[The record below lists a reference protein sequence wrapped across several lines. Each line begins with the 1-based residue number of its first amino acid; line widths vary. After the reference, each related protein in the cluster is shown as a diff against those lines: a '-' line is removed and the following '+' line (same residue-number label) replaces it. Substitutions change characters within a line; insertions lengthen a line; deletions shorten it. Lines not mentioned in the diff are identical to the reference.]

1 MKALIYK
8 DLFVL
13 KQKSQ
18 LATLFLNLAIMIPI
32 GFFFQNLYGLAL
44 IVVLSY
50 PIGGS
55 AFIQVV
61 MEKEERT
68 NFDKTIISLPV
79 TKAEIIL
86 ARYITSFIFF
96 GIHMLFGL
104 LYTLI
109 HIYVIQSVSLELGL
123 LLWGVGI
130 LIGTLM
136 ISINNVGYILLG
148 ARKGTF
154 VYMIIL
160 GLSIFVYLVTF
171 LGFDMKQILTLSS
184 TVLMII
190 ACIATI
196 LSLIISYL
204 VSLKIFT
211 RKYS

>member
-18 LATLFLNLAIMIPI
+18 LASLFLNLVMMVPI

-44 IVVLSY
+44 IVILSY

-79 TKAEIIL
+79 TKSEIIL

-104 LYTLI
+104 LYTFI

-123 LLWGVGI
+123 RLWGIGI
-130 LIGTLM
+130 LIGTIM
-136 ISINNVGYILLG
+136 ISINSVGYILLG
-148 ARKGTF
+148 SRKGTF
-154 VYMIIL
+154 VYIIIL
-160 GLSIFVYLVTF
+160 ALSIIGYVVTF
-171 LGFDMKQILTLSS
+171 LGFDIKQILTLSS
-184 TVLMII
+184 SVLMMI
-190 ACIATI
+190 ACIVTI
-196 LSLIISYL
+196 LGLILSYFA
-204 VSLKIFT
+204 SLKIFT

>member
-18 LATLFLNLAIMIPI
+18 LASLFLNLVMMVPI
-32 GFFFQNLYGLAL
+32 GFFFQSLYGLAL
-44 IVVLSY
+44 IVILSY
-50 PIGGS
+50 PIGGC

-79 TKAEIIL
+79 TKSEIIL

-104 LYTLI
+104 LYTFI

-123 LLWGVGI
+123 LLWGIGI
-130 LIGTLM
+130 LIGTIM
-136 ISINNVGYILLG
+136 ISINSVGYILLG
-148 ARKGTF
+148 SRKGTF
-154 VYMIIL
+154 VYIIIL
-160 GLSIFVYLVTF
+160 ALSIIGYVVTF
-171 LGFDMKQILTLSS
+171 LGFDIKQILTLSS
-184 TVLMII
+184 SVLMMI
-190 ACIATI
+190 ACIVTI
-196 LSLIISYL
+196 LGLILSYF

>member
-18 LATLFLNLAIMIPI
+18 LASLFLNLVMMVPI

-44 IVVLSY
+44 IVILSY
-50 PIGGS
+50 PIGGC

-79 TKAEIIL
+79 TKSEIIL

-104 LYTLI
+104 LYTFI

-123 LLWGVGI
+123 LLWGIGI
-130 LIGTLM
+130 LIGTIM
-136 ISINNVGYILLG
+136 ISINSVGYILLG
-148 ARKGTF
+148 SRKGTF
-154 VYMIIL
+154 VYIIIL
-160 GLSIFVYLVTF
+160 ALSIIGYVVTF
-171 LGFDMKQILTLSS
+171 LGFDIKQILTLSS
-184 TVLMII
+184 SVLMMI
-190 ACIATI
+190 ACIVTI
-196 LSLIISYL
+196 LGLILSYF

>member
-18 LATLFLNLAIMIPI
+18 LASLFLNLAMLIPI

-44 IVVLSY
+44 IVILSY

-79 TKAEIIL
+79 TKSEIVL
-86 ARYITSFIFF
+86 ARYITSFIYF

-104 LYTLI
+104 LYTFI

-123 LLWGVGI
+123 LLWGIGI
-130 LIGTLM
+130 LVGTIM
-136 ISINNVGYILLG
+136 ISINSIGYILLG
-148 ARKGTF
+148 SRKGTF
-154 VYMIIL
+154 LYLIIL
-160 GLSIFVYLVTF
+160 ALSIIGYVVTF
-171 LGFDMKQILTLSS
+171 LGFDIKQILTLSS
-184 TVLMII
+184 TVLMILS
-190 ACIATI
+190 CIVTI
-196 LSLIISYL
+196 LCLIISYFA
-204 VSLKIFT
+204 SLKIFT

>member
-18 LATLFLNLAIMIPI
+18 LASLFLNLVIMIPI

-44 IVVLSY
+44 IVILSY

-55 AFIQVV
+55 VFIQVV

-79 TKAEIIL
+79 TKSEIVL
-86 ARYITSFIFF
+86 AKYITSFLFF

-104 LYTLI
+104 LYTFI

-123 LLWGVGI
+123 LLWGIGI
-130 LIGTLM
+130 LVGAIM

-148 ARKGTF
+148 SRKGTF

-160 GLSIFVYLVTF
+160 ALSIIGYVVTF
-171 LGFDMKQILTLSS
+171 LGFDIKQILTLSS
-184 TVLMII
+184 FVLMMI
-190 ACIATI
+190 ACIVTI
-196 LSLIISYL
+196 LCLIISYL
-204 VSLKIFT
+204 ASLKIFT

>member
-18 LATLFLNLAIMIPI
+18 LASLFLNLVMMVPI

-44 IVVLSY
+44 IVILSY

-79 TKAEIIL
+79 TKSEIIL

-104 LYTLI
+104 LYTFI

-123 LLWGVGI
+123 LLWGIGI
-130 LIGTLM
+130 LIGTIM
-136 ISINNVGYILLG
+136 ISINSVGYILLG
-148 ARKGTF
+148 SRKGTF
-154 VYMIIL
+154 VYIIIL
-160 GLSIFVYLVTF
+160 ALSIIGYVITF
-171 LGFDMKQILTLSS
+171 LGFDIKQILTLSS
-184 TVLMII
+184 SVLMMI
-190 ACIATI
+190 ACIVTI
-196 LSLIISYL
+196 LGLILSYFA
-204 VSLKIFT
+204 SLKIFT

>member
-18 LATLFLNLAIMIPI
+18 LASLFLNLVMLIPI

-44 IVVLSY
+44 IVILSY

-79 TKAEIIL
+79 TKSEIVL
-86 ARYITSFIFF
+86 ARYITSFIYF

-104 LYTLI
+104 LYTFI

-123 LLWGVGI
+123 MLWGIGI
-130 LIGTLM
+130 LVGTIM
-136 ISINNVGYILLG
+136 ISINSIGYILLG
-148 ARKGTF
+148 SRKGTF
-154 VYMIIL
+154 LYLIIL
-160 GLSIFVYLVTF
+160 ALSIIGYVVTF
-171 LGFDMKQILTLSS
+171 LGFDIKQILTLSS
-184 TVLMII
+184 TVLMIL
-190 ACIATI
+190 ACIVTI
-196 LSLIISYL
+196 LCLIISYFA
-204 VSLKIFT
+204 SLKIFT

>member
-18 LATLFLNLAIMIPI
+18 LASLFLNLVMMVPI

-44 IVVLSY
+44 IVILSY

-79 TKAEIIL
+79 TKSEIIL

-104 LYTLI
+104 LYTFI

-123 LLWGVGI
+123 LLWGIGI
-130 LIGTLM
+130 LIGTIM
-136 ISINNVGYILLG
+136 ISINSVGYILLG
-148 ARKGTF
+148 SRKGTF
-154 VYMIIL
+154 VYIIIL
-160 GLSIFVYLVTF
+160 VLSIIGYAVTF
-171 LGFDMKQILTLSS
+171 LGFDIKQILTLSS
-184 TVLMII
+184 SVLMMI
-190 ACIATI
+190 ACIITI
-196 LSLIISYL
+196 LGLILSYFA
-204 VSLKIFT
+204 SLKIFT

>member
-18 LATLFLNLAIMIPI
+18 LASLFLNLVMMVPI

-44 IVVLSY
+44 IVILSY

-79 TKAEIIL
+79 TKSEIIL

-104 LYTLI
+104 LYTFI

-123 LLWGVGI
+123 LLWGIGI
-130 LIGTLM
+130 LIGTIM
-136 ISINNVGYILLG
+136 ISINSVGYILLG
-148 ARKGTF
+148 SRKGTF
-154 VYMIIL
+154 VYIIIL
-160 GLSIFVYLVTF
+160 VLSIIGYAVTF
-171 LGFDMKQILTLSS
+171 LGFDIKQILTLSS
-184 TVLMII
+184 SVLMMI
-190 ACIATI
+190 ACIVTI
-196 LSLIISYL
+196 LGLILSYFA
-204 VSLKIFT
+204 SLKIFT

>member
-8 DLFVL
+8 DLFIL

-18 LATLFLNLAIMIPI
+18 LASLFLNLVMMVPI

-44 IVVLSY
+44 IVILSY

-79 TKAEIIL
+79 TKSEIIL

-104 LYTLI
+104 LYTFI

-123 LLWGVGI
+123 LLWGIGI
-130 LIGTLM
+130 LIGTIM
-136 ISINNVGYILLG
+136 ISINSVGYILLG
-148 ARKGTF
+148 SRKGTF
-154 VYMIIL
+154 VYIIIL
-160 GLSIFVYLVTF
+160 ALSIIGYVVTF
-171 LGFDMKQILTLSS
+171 LGFDIKQILTLSS
-184 TVLMII
+184 SVLMMI
-190 ACIATI
+190 ACIVTI
-196 LSLIISYL
+196 LGLILSYFA
-204 VSLKIFT
+204 SLKIFT

>member
-18 LATLFLNLAIMIPI
+18 LASLFLNLVMLIPI

-44 IVVLSY
+44 IVILSY

-79 TKAEIIL
+79 TKSEIVL
-86 ARYITSFIFF
+86 ARYITSFIYF

-104 LYTLI
+104 LYTFI

-123 LLWGVGI
+123 LLWGIGI
-130 LIGTLM
+130 LVGTIM
-136 ISINNVGYILLG
+136 ISINSIGYILLG
-148 ARKGTF
+148 SRKGTF
-154 VYMIIL
+154 LYLIIL
-160 GLSIFVYLVTF
+160 ALSIIGYVVTF
-171 LGFDMKQILTLSS
+171 LGFDIKQILTLSS
-184 TVLMII
+184 TVLMIL
-190 ACIATI
+190 ACIVTI
-196 LSLIISYL
+196 LCLIISYFA
-204 VSLKIFT
+204 SLKIFT

>member
-18 LATLFLNLAIMIPI
+18 LASLFLNLVMMVPI

-44 IVVLSY
+44 IVILSY

-79 TKAEIIL
+79 TKSEIIL

-104 LYTLI
+104 LYTFI

-123 LLWGVGI
+123 LLWGIGI
-130 LIGTLM
+130 LIGTIM
-136 ISINNVGYILLG
+136 ISINSVGYILLG
-148 ARKGTF
+148 SRKGTF
-154 VYMIIL
+154 VYIIIL
-160 GLSIFVYLVTF
+160 ALSIIGYVVTF
-171 LGFDMKQILTLSS
+171 LGFDIKQILTLSS
-184 TVLMII
+184 SVLMMI
-190 ACIATI
+190 ACIVTI
-196 LSLIISYL
+196 LGLILSYFA
-204 VSLKIFT
+204 SLKIFT

>member
-18 LATLFLNLAIMIPI
+18 LASLFLNLVMMIPI
-32 GFFFQNLYGLAL
+32 GIFFQNLYGLAL
-44 IVVLSY
+44 IVILTY

-79 TKAEIIL
+79 TKSEIIL
-86 ARYITSFIFF
+86 AKYITSFLFF
-96 GIHMLFGL
+96 GIHMLFAL
-104 LYTLI
+104 LYTFI

-123 LLWGVGI
+123 QLWGIGI
-130 LIGTLM
+130 LVGTIM
-136 ISINNVGYILLG
+136 ISLNSVGYILLG
-148 ARKGTF
+148 SRKGTF

-160 GLSIFVYLVTF
+160 GLSIIGYLVTF
-171 LGFDMKQILTLSS
+171 LGFDIKQILTLSS
-184 TVLMII
+184 SVLMLI
-190 ACIATI
+190 ACIIAILCLI
-196 LSLIISYL
+196 LSYFA
-204 VSLKIFT
+204 SLKIFT